1 MIKNFEIL
9 NNSVNHSILNNNN
22 NNIDNSIIFSN
33 DYLSEHN
40 FSSNYLKYSDYY
52 ILVNKFYDTSK
63 WLNVSLITLITLRIS
78 FSPILVNSYL
88 KASSKIT
95 KS

>member
-40 FSSNYLKYSDYY
+40 FSSNYLKYSD
-52 ILVNKFYDTSK
+52 SK
-63 WLNVSLITLITLRIS
+63 
-78 FSPILVNSYL
+78 SYF
-88 KASSKIT
+88 
-95 KS
+95 

>member
-40 FSSNYLKYSDYY
+40 FSSNYLKYSEPFKEVKCNYG
-52 ILVNKFYDTSK
+52 NF
-63 WLNVSLITLITLRIS
+63 N
-78 FSPILVNSYL
+78 
-88 KASSKIT
+88 
-95 KS
+95 